1 MNTRTIDLKSGAV
14 RRFVMF
20 FCMTLLVL
28 AIPATAMA
36 APVRLFIDPG
46 HGGKDP
52 GAVSGG
58 LMEKDSNLK
67 ISKYVA
73 ESAKR
78 QGWAV
83 KMSRTTDKFI
93 PLPVRPK
100 MANQW
105 KATNFISIHSN
116 STGSKMLGNSTI
128 WRTRPG
134 GRMGHEISREMNKL
148 TPYKDTGNYQDR
160 RGLAV
165 LRGAKMDA
173 TLVEVL
179 SVSPA
184 KERAVLKTPSKQ
196 RAYAEAIVRGI
207 AKHEGVKYVPPAKP
221 KAEKKTSASPLPTQP
236 AKATEPTAEANAAA
250 AETKAAAKTAEPATT
265 PATSDVAKAKKNDV
279 IDAGRPN
286 ESGDKAEADKQVAAS
301 EAADKAA
308 DTSAERAD
316 AAKSEGLIGMLMA
329 ILSL

>member
-1 MNTRTIDLKSGAV
+1 MNTRTIDLTSGAV

-36 APVRLFIDPG
+36 KPVRLFIDPG

-58 LMEKDSNLK
+58 LKESDSNLR

-83 KMSRTTDKFI
+83 KMSRTTDKFV

-105 KATNFISIHSN
+105 KATDFVSIHSN
-116 STGSKMLGNSTI
+116 STGSKMLGNATI
-128 WRTRPG
+128 WRTRSG
-134 GRMGHEISREMNKL
+134 GALGHEISREINKL
-148 TPYKDTGNYQDR
+148 TPYKDIGNYKDN

-184 KERAVLKTPSKQ
+184 EERKVLKTPSMQ

-207 AKHEGVKYVPPAKP
+207 AKHNGVKYVPPAKP
-221 KAEKKTSASPLPTQP
+221 KAEKKATSTPLSAPEKKVESTPTVVDAAKQSVKPQAEKAAESKTAKPAPTKAQENDVKAASEQ
-236 AKATEPTAEANAAA
+236 AA
-250 AETKAAAKTAEPATT
+250 AEDST
-265 PATSDVAKAKKNDV
+265 PA
-279 IDAGRPN
+279 
-286 ESGDKAEADKQVAAS
+286 
-301 EAADKAA
+301 EAANEVAEDKG
-308 DTSAERAD
+308 AENEQP
-316 AAKSEGLIGMLMA
+316 SGLLGVLIRIFTLQP
-329 ILSL
+329 